1 MLLQMRRNKNN
12 IWRTRLFW
20 ELTILNMVVIGIVIW
35 VAGVSVKDFAC
46 FLANEL
52 NIAGRERQAFFH
64 QTMNFYLLRASVIA
78 VLLGI
83 IIHYIWVRRIIVPI
97 QALST
102 AMKEMGNGNE
112 VTSMQII
119 ARNEVGELTNHFN
132 TLLEKIKRA
141 ETLRNEM
148 TADLAHEVRT
158 PLSNLTG
165 YLEALKDEVIAPN
178 KKLLQ
183 SLYSEAE
190 RLKRMIEQLHHLS
203 EKKWRYYMND
213 YKTKA
218 VDVEA
223 IVHEVIDLYYI
234 KCKSEKIRIEK
245 DIEDAY
251 FLVSSNMLKQAL
263 SNLLDNAIQ
272 YAVEDTVIRVKGQK
286 RKNHYLLCVEG
297 KGQKI
302 PIEATTKLF
311 ERFYRIDPSRNR
323 ESGGSGLGLSI
334 VKKLVEDQGGKV
346 WLETNEIYHQ
356 FFISFPLNKN
366 VNEQQLI

>member
-1 MLLQMRRNKNN
+1 MLLQMRQNKSD

-35 VAGVSVKDFAC
+35 IAGVSVKDFAC

-52 NIAGRERQAFFH
+52 NIAGRERQVFFH
-64 QTMNFYLLRASVIA
+64 QTMNFYLIRASVIA
-78 VLLGI
+78 VVLGI

-102 AMKEMGNGNE
+102 AMKQMSNGNE
-112 VTSMQII
+112 VTSMQNT
-119 ARNEVGELTNHFN
+119 ARNEVGELTEHFN
-132 TLLEKIKRA
+132 ALLEKIQRA

-183 SLYSEAE
+183 SLHSEAE
-190 RLKRMIEQLHHLS
+190 RMKRMIEQLHHLS
-203 EKKWRYYMND
+203 EKKWKYYMSD
-213 YKTKA
+213 YRTKA
-218 VDVEA
+218 VDVKA
-223 IVHEVIDLYYI
+223 VVHEIIDLYYI
-234 KCKSEKIRIEK
+234 KCESENIRVKK
-245 DIEDAY
+245 DIENAH
-251 FLVSSNMLKQAL
+251 FLVSSNMLKQVL

-272 YAVEDTVIRVKGQK
+272 YAVEGTVIRIKGQK
-286 RKNHYLLCVEG
+286 RREHYLLCVEG

-302 PIEATTKLF
+302 PIEAKTKLF

-334 VKKLVEDQGGKV
+334 VKKLVEDQGGTV

-356 FFISFPLNKN
+356 FFIELPLNKGGK
-366 VNEQQLI
+366 E